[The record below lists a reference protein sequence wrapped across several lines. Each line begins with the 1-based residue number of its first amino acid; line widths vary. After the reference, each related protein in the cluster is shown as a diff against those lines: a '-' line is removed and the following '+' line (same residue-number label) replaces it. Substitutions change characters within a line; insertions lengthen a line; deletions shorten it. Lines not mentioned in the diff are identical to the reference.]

1 MPFDPIARPLTAIEA
16 RVLGTLMEKART
28 VPDSYPLTLN
38 LLVTGC
44 NQKTTRDPVMNVGD
58 AQAQEAL
65 DALKLLSLV
74 HASGRPDSS
83 VEVPRMARE
92 ALEEMRL
99 SVRHLKAQRAPL
111 TDVLADWRAE
121 TVARL
126 TAAGID
132 VDWDAQLPER
142 PRLLSART
150 SSQLTRVLRE
160 AVSNLIRHSDA
171 THCRVLLN
179 VSETELQLELEDNGR
194 GMDQVAVAVSVG
206 HGLGNI
212 ERRVR
217 RLGGS
222 HRFVVGALG
231 GTMLLMRVPLEPHA
245 ALSVAE
251 T

>member
-1 MPFDPIARPLTAIEA
+1 
-16 RVLGTLMEKART
+16 
-28 VPDSYPLTLN
+28 
-38 LLVTGC
+38 
-44 NQKTTRDPVMNVGD
+44 
-58 AQAQEAL
+58 
-65 DALKLLSLV
+65 V

>member
-1 MPFDPIARPLTAIEA
+1 MHTSESERIS
-16 RVLGTLMEKART
+16 TL
-28 VPDSYPLTLN
+28 
-38 LLVTGC
+38 
-44 NQKTTRDPVMNVGD
+44 
-58 AQAQEAL
+58 
-65 DALKLLSLV
+65 
-74 HASGRPDSS
+74 
-83 VEVPRMARE
+83 ARE

-132 VDWDAQLPER
+132 VDWDAPLPER